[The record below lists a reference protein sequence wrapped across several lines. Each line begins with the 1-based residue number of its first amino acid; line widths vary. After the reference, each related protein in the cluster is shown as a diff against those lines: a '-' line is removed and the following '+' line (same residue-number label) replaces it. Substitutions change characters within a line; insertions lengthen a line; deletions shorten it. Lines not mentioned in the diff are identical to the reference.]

1 MQALILAGGSG
12 TRFWP
17 LSRRRRPKQLLALEG
32 EQSLLQATSER
43 LRPLAG
49 PESQWVCT
57 TEALADEIRR
67 QLPEMPAEQ
76 VLAEPMGRNTAPAI
90 GWSVRSMPEALRRQV
105 VGVFPADHRVA
116 DGEAFRRAVET
127 GVGIIEAEDRIVTLG
142 VRPHRPE
149 SGYGYLELGE
159 ALEEVPDGPAAG
171 SRRGDL
177 EVRRVVRFT
186 EKPDPETAQRFVA
199 SGNYLWNAGI
209 FLFRGLTLLE
219 RLAASAPEIAA
230 GLRRIAERPEDI
242 AELYREL
249 TAISIDHAVMEHQD
263 DLVTVPLDCGWSD
276 LGSWPALAELM
287 AAGSENAT
295 RGDVVALDSESNLLF
310 ADQGTIAALGVS
322 GLVVVRTGDVVLV
335 VPTDRA
341 QEVKALVDELDRRGR
356 ADLL

>member
-17 LSRRRRPKQLLALEG
+17 LSRRRRPKQLLALDG
-32 EQSLLQATSER
+32 EASLLQATAER

-57 TEALADEIRR
+57 TEALVEEVRR
-67 QLPEMPAEQ
+67 QLPEVPAAQ
-76 VLAEPMGRNTAPAI
+76 VLAEPEGRNTAAAI
-90 GWSVRSMPEALRRQV
+90 GWSVRSMPEEFRRQV

-116 DGEAFRRAVET
+116 DGEAFRQAVAA
-127 GVGIIEAEDRIVTLG
+127 GVGLIEQDDRIVTLG
-142 VRPHRPE
+142 VRPHRVE
-149 SGYGYLELGE
+149 CGYGFLELGE
-159 ALEEVPDGPAAG
+159 ALGRPASG
-171 SRRGDL
+171 EQG
-177 EVRRVVRFT
+177 VRRVVRFT
-186 EKPDPETAQRFVA
+186 EKPDPETARRFTV

-219 RLAASAPEIAA
+219 RLASSAPQIAT
-230 GLRRIAERPEDI
+230 GLDRIAERPEAT

-249 TAISIDHAVMEHQD
+249 PAISIDHAVMELQD

-287 AAGSENAT
+287 AEGVENAS
-295 RGDVVALDSESNLLF
+295 RGDVLALDSEDNLLF
-310 ADQGTIAALGVS
+310 ADQGTIAVLGVS

-335 VPTDRA
+335 VPKKRA
-341 QEVKALVDELDRRGR
+341 QEVKALVDELVRRGR
-356 ADLL
+356 TDLL